1 MFARAQGSVDVT
13 GTNGRHTI
21 SGRIFFP
28 SGRSADYRPK
38 VRLEATNTGTLSVL
52 ADANGHFGFRGL
64 APGNYS
70 IIVEGGEEY
79 ETATD
84 SVYIDTDPRS
94 RRMAA
99 PGFTRAYTVTIHL
112 LPKRGAGTKA
122 GVLNAAL
129 SGVPEAARSHYLKA
143 LEAAATNDSRKAVE
157 LLKTALYHHPNF
169 PLALNELGVQY
180 LKLGQPDKAADAVRS
195 ALKLV
200 PDNVSARLNY
210 GIALL
215 NKKEFAEAEVQL
227 RQVLQKNDASP
238 TAHMYLGIALI
249 NLRNHAEAEKELQ
262 RAISTGGQSLSQAHY
277 YLAGIYWKKGET
289 KRAADELDTYLK
301 LAPNAPDAE
310 RIRTTIK
317 ELRK

>member
-1 MFARAQGSVDVT
+1 MFFSPDRVPARSRHSRFLHLSCAILILFVPVMFARAQGSVDVT

-99 PGFTRAYTVTIHL
+99 PGFTRAYTVTI
-112 LPKRGAGTKA
+112 
-122 GVLNAAL
+122 
-129 SGVPEAARSHYLKA
+129 YL
-143 LEAAATNDSRKAVE
+143 
-157 LLKTALYHHPNF
+157 LLK
-169 PLALNELGVQY
+169 
-180 LKLGQPDKAADAVRS
+180 
-195 ALKLV
+195 
-200 PDNVSARLNY
+200 
-210 GIALL
+210 
-215 NKKEFAEAEVQL
+215 
-227 RQVLQKNDASP
+227 
-238 TAHMYLGIALI
+238 
-249 NLRNHAEAEKELQ
+249 
-262 RAISTGGQSLSQAHY
+262 
-277 YLAGIYWKKGET
+277 
-289 KRAADELDTYLK
+289 
-301 LAPNAPDAE
+301 
-310 RIRTTIK
+310 
-317 ELRK
+317 